1 MAFQFIKLNFDIMFV
16 NKKCRN
22 LRQRPVLKTSSTQ
35 QAAKADVVEKTEEEQ
50 FVTATEE
57 APRKKTR
64 AKKTELAV
72 SNIANE
78 E

>member
-1 MAFQFIKLNFDIMFV
+1 MFV

-22 LRQRPVLKTSSTQ
+22 LRRRPIPKALSAQ
-35 QAAKADVVEKTEEEQ
+35 QAAKDDVVEKIEEEQ
-50 FVTATEE
+50 PVTATEE

-72 SNIANE
+72 SDIANE